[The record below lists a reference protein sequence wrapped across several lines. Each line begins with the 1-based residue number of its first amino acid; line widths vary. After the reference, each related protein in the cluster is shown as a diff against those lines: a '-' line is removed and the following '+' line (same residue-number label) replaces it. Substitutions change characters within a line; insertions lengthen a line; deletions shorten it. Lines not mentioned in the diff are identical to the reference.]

1 MVENLNNFFEDK
13 NVLITGHTGFKGS
26 WLLLILLKLKAKVW
40 GFSLEAEP
48 EPNLFR
54 SINKN
59 KIKNFNH
66 IVGDICNKLSLDQ
79 AIARSQ
85 PDIVFHLAA
94 QPLVRKSYQDPILT
108 WETNLNGTL
117 NLLDSL
123 SKLKKKCSVVLITTD
138 KVYKNKDWKYGYR
151 ENDQLGGSDPYSAS
165 KAATELL
172 IESWRKSFCHKKNDY
187 SYFLKIG
194 TARAGNVIGGGDW
207 AEDRI
212 IPDIIRSL
220 FYKNKLKIRNKYAT
234 RPWQHVIEP
243 LYGYILLSIK
253 LYEDNSNY
261 YETAFNFGPN
271 IDSNKTVLELIN
283 EVNKTCQIDFSE
295 DINQNNPA
303 EEKKLNLDITKS
315 RIDLNWIP
323 KWSFSDTIHKTI
335 IWYKDVFEGASSINR
350 CYEDIDEYF
359 DK

>member
-1 MVENLNNFFEDK
+1 MVENFNNFFEDK
-13 NVLITGHTGFKGS
+13 NVLITGHTGFKGT

-54 SINKN
+54 SINSKRL
-59 KIKNFNH
+59 KNFDH
-66 IVGDICNKLSLDQ
+66 IVGDICNKQSLEQ

-94 QPLVRKSYQDPILT
+94 QPLVRRSYQNPILT

-117 NLLDSL
+117 NLLE
-123 SKLKKKCSVVLITTD
+123 KLTQLRKKCSVVLITTD
-138 KVYKNKDWKYGYR
+138 KVYKNKNWKYGYR
-151 ENDQLGGSDPYSAS
+151 ENDELGGNDPYSAS

-172 IESWRKSFCHKKNDY
+172 IKSWRKSFCNRKNAY
-187 SYFLKIG
+187 SNLLKIG

-212 IPDIIRSL
+212 IPDIVRSL
-220 FYKNKLKIRNKYAT
+220 MQKNNLKIRNKYAT

-243 LYGYILLSIK
+243 LYGYLLLSRK
-253 LYEDNSNY
+253 LYQDNSTY
-261 YETAFNFGPN
+261 YESEFNFGPN
-271 IDSNKTVLELIN
+271 IESNKTVVALVN
-283 EVNKTCQIDFSE
+283 EVNKTWKINFIE
-295 DINQNNPA
+295 DTNQDNPP
-303 EEKKLNLDITKS
+303 EEKNLNLDITKAQ
-315 RIDLNWIP
+315 IDLNWIP
-323 KWSFSDTIHKTI
+323 KWSFTETIYKTI
-335 IWYKDVFEGASSINR
+335 IWYKEVFEGASAIDR

-359 DK
+359 EI